1 MKKQQQGF
9 AVLTTAVILSVASI
23 AYTTHMAY
31 LQLIDNKVLA
41 NYYRNS
47 EAFANAE
54 SGVNLILSK
63 LNTVTV
69 ATEMID
75 NLPFTYP
82 NQVIPTTPYQVTV
95 TAITT
100 NKLQISSIGYS
111 EDGSALRN
119 ISVEVYYYIDFDT
132 PIAPLLSNGQL
143 KINASDSINDGCGGL
158 SVSECRAPGNI
169 AKKVIVS
176 HPVVN
181 QITANQTMPNGANSD
196 AADINVASLID
207 SDTTQN
213 STLCVDDIEGTG
225 NSLNLEAIY
234 GQLVDE
240 EGATRFQEVNDNQWG
255 AIASIT
261 SPIFDGIAAIEDTAN
276 AGSLFESIFGVTW
289 ESAKAQ
295 FSHSESVAYIDMTSI
310 NTVSCSEE
318 LQYVDDEIN
327 LIYIKGDCVI
337 DSLDAIESNASSMI
351 VDNHFTIGSTDNP
364 KMVFIEGGA
373 FIAPVNIVSTVIG
386 MLYLIPATYD
396 VVDSNGNALYI
407 DGIKQTQQ
415 EQDIDIAGIQVNGSL
430 LSEYN
435 CTASAPSNIDNSAQK
450 HFSTRYDKS
459 VLNSLYKQLGMT
471 PVESHYQLVA
481 GTWRDF

>member
-9 AVLTTAVILSVASI
+9 AVLTTVVILSVASI

-63 LNTVTV
+63 LNTVDI

-82 NQVIPTTPYQVTV
+82 NQVISTTPYQVTV
-95 TAITT
+95 SAITT
-100 NKLQISSIGYS
+100 NKLQVSSIGYS

-132 PIAPLLSNGQL
+132 PIAPLLSNGKL

-158 SVSECRAPGNI
+158 SASECRAPGNI
-169 AKKVIVS
+169 AKKVTVS
-176 HPVVN
+176 HPVSS
-181 QITANQTMPNGANSD
+181 QITSSQAMPNEPNIN
-196 AADINVASLID
+196 AADMNVASLID
-207 SDTTQN
+207 SNTTQV
-213 STLCVDDIEGTG
+213 STLCLDNFEGAG
-225 NSLNLEAIY
+225 NSLDLNAIY

-240 EGATRFQEVNDNQWG
+240 EGATRFQEVSDNQWG
-255 AIASIT
+255 SIASIT
-261 SPIFDGIAAIEDTAN
+261 SPIFDEIASIEDAPH
-276 AGSLFESIFGVTW
+276 AGSLFESTFGVTW

-295 FSHSESVAYIDMTSI
+295 FIHSESVAYIDMTSI

-318 LQYVDDEIN
+318 LQYIDEAIN

-337 DSLDAIESNASSMI
+337 DLLDTVASNASGMT
-351 VDNHFTIGSTDNP
+351 VDNHFTVGSTDNP

-373 FIAPVNIVSTVIG
+373 FVAPVDTVSTVIG

-396 VVDSNGNALYI
+396 VVDTNGNAVYI

-415 EQDIDIAGIQVNGSL
+415 EQDIDIAGMQVNGSL

-435 CTASAPSNIDNSAQK
+435 CTASVADNVDNVTQK
-450 HFSTRYDKS
+450 RFSTRYDKH

-471 PVESHYQLVA
+471 PSESHSQLVA